1 MRVGRGSIVV
11 GQGQKL
17 KSDLLSALNAEKSKV
32 ISDGLTDR
40 WTDIVTYRVACTQ
53 LKTVLE

>member
-1 MRVGRGSIVV
+1 MRVSRGSIVV

-32 ISDGLTDR
+32 ISDGPTDGP
-40 WTDIVTYRVACTQ
+40 TDIVTYRVACTQ